1 MNQRTV
7 NCNTSGEINII
18 TCVIHEGLEVVLVN
32 NKQAP
37 IAWYEFNNHQ
47 LEDIGIIKY
56 KANSVRIMFE
66 GIKPSMTSELVT
78 E

>member
-7 NCNTSGEINII
+7 NCNTSGEIMIFPYDIRENLKII
-18 TCVIHEGLEVVLVN
+18 LVDE
-32 NKQAP
+32 KQAP
-37 IAWYEFNNHQ
+37 VAWYEFDNNQ
-47 LEDIGIIKY
+47 LDNVSIIKY

-66 GIKPSMTSELVT
+66 EIKPSMTSELVA